1 MANESSSVPIR
12 LDSDLASGKGLEP
25 LGPWPAGVR
34 ISGAEPALIKT
45 WFEGQIAVQI
55 CQIPDGAL
63 RYPTTSFDEIVFVL
77 NGSATVTP
85 EGGGAHV
92 FDKGQVFILPKGFR
106 GTFAVSAGYR
116 EMTVMETGTMKAL
129 AQDWNLSV

>member
-1 MANESSSVPIR
+1 MANQSCPVPIPF
-12 LDSDLASGKGLEP
+12 SHDLANGKGLEP
-25 LGPWPAGVR
+25 IGPWPAGVR

-55 CQIPDGAL
+55 CQIPDGVL
-63 RYPTTSFDEIVFVL
+63 RYPTTNFDEIVFVL

-85 EGGGAHV
+85 EGSAVQV
-92 FDKGQVFILPKGFR
+92 FDKGQIFILPKGFR
-106 GTFAVSAGYR
+106 GTFAVSGGYR
-116 EMTVMETGTMKAL
+116 EMTVMETETMKAL